1 MKKILVNDIFLIGP
15 LCGNLIFPNKYN
27 TVRKEMMTHKPINI
41 SLFRRPHCFTRS
53 ALDKNLTA
61 NASSMKPKTTFTF
74 VIHPPDLGSDLSQFG
89 NMANNAKGNPNAIP
103 NPAAPA
109 VSGHAPWSA
118 TPTSNVPKIGPVQ
131 EKETMANVNAIKKIP
146 PQLPI
151 PDLECALLTMPLGSV

>member
-1 MKKILVNDIFLIGP
+1 M
-15 LCGNLIFPNKYN
+15 
-27 TVRKEMMTHKPINI
+27 RKEITTHKPINI

-89 NMANNAKGNPNAIP
+89 NMAHNAKGNPNAIP

-118 TPTSNVPKIGPVQ
+118 TPTSNVPKMGPVQ
-131 EKETMANVNAIKKIP
+131 EKETIANVPAIKNMP
-146 PQLPI
+146 PIFPC
-151 PDLECALLTMPLGSV
+151 PDFE